1 MRKRKRIDYRQKRK
15 INSPNNHD
23 LSKKRT
29 VERADEISYLL
40 IQVKNN
46 TGRVR
51 GSHHPLQVYLISQ
64 ILENKEKEGQREKNG
79 EKTKIPERAG
89 YELTAKE
96 G

>member
-1 MRKRKRIDYRQKRK
+1 MEHAND
-15 INSPNNHD
+15 
-23 LSKKRT
+23 
-29 VERADEISYLL
+29 ISYLL
-40 IQVKNN
+40 IQVKNI

-79 EKTKIPERAG
+79 EKTKISEKAG